1 MIQRW
6 MLHRTLALGALL
18 LFLTTAA
25 QAQDAPTLSTPIPS
39 TATFRIAPSP
49 IQADGSKFLLLVDLG
64 GGATLK
70 YVARREDLQTRLRK
84 QFDLVVA
91 ANKREHAANRALL
104 NGADEVEQETRDLQ
118 RTQREL
124 QQQLT
129 DSSQTVMLMLGKV
142 QPRPTPTPAPSPSPA
157 PSPAPAPAAVEAIAK
172 GSEVAANPS
181 RVAAIEAS
189 GPHSAEDVVARTD
202 PEQQGLLSLPFDPTN
217 ITVTLNKAASAADG
231 SKLDLSVLVGGMPL
245 HYTANREDWAIFQ
258 SNGLSFAQAAGDEIR
273 AEGETIRALVARLEE
288 RRNLVSANVADLQE
302 GLRISKQNT
311 DMLALII
318 KSQKRSKWERIIE
331 QIPSIAGI
339 IALAITSR

>member
-1 MIQRW
+1 
-6 MLHRTLALGALL
+6 MLHRTLALSALL
-18 LFLTTAA
+18 LFLATAA
-25 QAQDAPTLSTPIPS
+25 QAQDTPTLSTPIPS
-39 TATFRIAPSP
+39 TATFRIAASP
-49 IQADGSKFLLLVDLG
+49 TQADGSKFLLLVDLG

-70 YVARREDLQTRLRK
+70 YVARREDLQIRLRK

-91 ANKREHAANRALL
+91 ANKREHAANLSLL
-104 NGADEVEQETRDLQ
+104 RGADEIEGETRDLQ

-142 QPRPTPTPAPSPSPA
+142 QPRPSPTPSPSPS
-157 PSPAPAPAAVEAIAK
+157 PSPSPKLSALSPPAAVEAIAD
-172 GSEVAANPS
+172 GSAIAANPS
-181 RVAAIEAS
+181 RVAAIEAA

-202 PEQQGLLSLPFDPTN
+202 PEQQGLLSLPLDPSN
-217 ITVTLNKAASAADG
+217 IVVTLNRPASAADG
-231 SKLDLSVLVGGMPL
+231 SKLDLSVIVGGMPL

-258 SNGLSFAQAAGDEIR
+258 SNSLSFAKAAGDEIK

-288 RRNLVSANVADLQE
+288 RRNLVSANIADLQE
-302 GLRISKQNT
+302 GLRLSKQNT

-318 KSQKRSKWERIIE
+318 KSQKRSTWERIVD

-339 IALAITSR
+339 IALAIAR